1 MFSLKQKNN
10 KNNDKKDLDTLQKEL
25 VSNQIKDLTNQKKKL
40 QKKMRKQYENNTLI
54 FKDVNSFNK
63 DVNLNYPDSIALL
76 NTNNNLDF
84 MTKDFNK
91 LSNNVK
97 KEYNEVSKT
106 VNLSRKNMM
115 DANEIMTLKNREL
128 EHQLD
133 NIEDIENDITTKTR
147 LIELNNQKTIIK
159 NKQIKALTLFFAL
172 LLFFVIPYTLY
183 LSKRIKLVTLY
194 LIIFVSILIYL
205 FYLFFYLNLGRVEQA
220 FNNEIGMMTK
230 TGNALSNTIMN
241 TGHMIEQDLK
251 DFIGLNCKCPENKE
265 EKTKKPSSLSSNVLK
280 DGFDYYDGSAPYEKI
295 IPWDKKFNNRIEWQA
310 ENSINSKPDNFKK
323 LPKGDY

>member
-1 MFSLKQKNN
+1 MFGSKQVKQN
-10 KNNDKKDLDTLQKEL
+10 KNKKDLNMLQKEL
-25 VSNQIKDLTNQKKKL
+25 VSKQINNLTKEKKEL
-40 QKKMRKQYENNTLI
+40 QKKMRKQYENNELI
-54 FKDVNSFNK
+54 FRDVNSFNT
-63 DVNLNYPDSIALL
+63 DVNFNNSNNAVLL

-84 MTKDFNK
+84 MTNDFNR

-159 NKQIKALTLFFAL
+159 NKEIKALTLFFAL

-220 FNNEIGMMTK
+220 FNNEIDAMKK
-230 TGNALSNTIMN
+230 TGKILDSAIIN
-241 TGHMIEQDLK
+241 TGQMIEEDLK
-251 DFIGLNCKCPENKE
+251 DFIGLNCECPKDKNK
-265 EKTKKPSSLSSNVLK
+265 KTKKPSSVSSTVLK

-295 IPWDKKFNNRIEWQA
+295 IPWDEKFNERIEWQA
-310 ENSINSKPDNFKK
+310 ENSVNSKPDNFKK

>member
-1 MFSLKQKNN
+1 MSGLKQGQKNGKIDTLQQKLISDQIENVKKQKN
-10 KNNDKKDLDTLQKEL
+10 E
-25 VSNQIKDLTNQKKKL
+25 L
-40 QKKMRKQYENNTLI
+40 QKKMRKQYENNELI
-54 FKDVNSFNK
+54 FSDVNSFNK
-63 DVNLNYPDSIALL
+63 DVNFNHPNNIALL
-76 NTNNNLDF
+76 NTNNNLSF

-159 NKQIKALTLFFAL
+159 NKEIKALTLFFAL

-194 LIIFVSILIYL
+194 LIIFISILIYL
-205 FYLFFYLNLGRVEQA
+205 FYLFFYLNLGRFEQA
-220 FNNEIGMMTK
+220 FNSEIDSAKK
-230 TGNALSNTIMN
+230 TGNALEKAIIN
-241 TGHMIEQDLK
+241 TGQMIEEDLK
-251 DFIGLNCKCPENKE
+251 DFIGLNCKCPEDKE
-265 EKTKKPSSLSSNVLK
+265 EKTKKPSSVTGNVLK
-280 DGFDYYDGSAPYEKI
+280 DGFDYYDGSAPFEKI
-295 IPWDKKFNNRIEWQA
+295 IPWDEKFNDRIQWQA
-310 ENSINSKPDNFKK
+310 ENSINSKPDNFNK

>member
-1 MFSLKQKNN
+1 MSGLKQGQKNGKIDTLQQKLISDQIENVKKQKN
-10 KNNDKKDLDTLQKEL
+10 E
-25 VSNQIKDLTNQKKKL
+25 L
-40 QKKMRKQYENNTLI
+40 QKKMRKQYENNELI
-54 FKDVNSFNK
+54 FSDVNSFNK
-63 DVNLNYPDSIALL
+63 DVNFNHPNNIALL
-76 NTNNNLDF
+76 NTNNNLSF

-159 NKQIKALTLFFAL
+159 NKEIKALTLFFAL

-183 LSKRIKLVTLY
+183 LSKRIKLITLY

-205 FYLFFYLNLGRVEQA
+205 FYLFFYLNLGRFEQA
-220 FNNEIGMMTK
+220 FNSEIDSAKK
-230 TGNALSNTIMN
+230 TGNALEKAIIN
-241 TGHMIEQDLK
+241 TGQMIEEDLK
-251 DFIGLNCKCPENKE
+251 DFIGLNCKCPEDKE
-265 EKTKKPSSLSSNVLK
+265 EKTKKPSSVTSNVLK
-280 DGFDYYDGSAPYEKI
+280 DGFDYYDGSAPFEKI
-295 IPWDKKFNNRIEWQA
+295 IPWDEKFNDRIQWQA
-310 ENSINSKPDNFKK
+310 ENSINSKPDNFNK